1 MTDSFRLKVI
11 YLPAQRSDDFQSFSS
26 PLLNVRDSHV
36 SAPFFGPNVW
46 TALVQP
52 VAGGGIPSLPAVQI
66 KVTFKEGRMVID
78 KR

>member
-1 MTDSFRLKVI
+1 MMVDQVV
-11 YLPAQRSDDFQSFSS
+11 YLPSQRTQDFQSFSV

-52 VAGGGIPSLPAVQI
+52 VPGGGIPPSLPAVQL
-66 KVTFKEGRMVID
+66 KVPFKE
-78 KR
+78 